1 MFDIFIGD
9 LNYGMFAD
17 KNKEVEDHPVFK
29 KILKPFM
36 TTEEEEQA
44 MVLVFL
50 LKIVII
56 IINIFL

>member
-1 MFDIFIGD
+1 
-9 LNYGMFAD
+9 MFAD